1 MLLLL
6 SSCTTLKITSESHM
20 KIRINRIRVEIKCI
34 PDIWGSRSLCIT
46 QLAREN

>member
-6 SSCTTLKITSESHM
+6 SSYTTLKITSESHM